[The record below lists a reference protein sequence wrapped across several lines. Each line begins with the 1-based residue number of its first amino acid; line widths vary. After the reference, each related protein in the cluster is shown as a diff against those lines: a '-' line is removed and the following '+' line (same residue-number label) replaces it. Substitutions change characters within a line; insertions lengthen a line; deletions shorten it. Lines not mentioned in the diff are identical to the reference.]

1 MQKLSI
7 TRSEVLA
14 LEIMKCE
21 KLLAKLWVE
30 DSRTAVLKR
39 RRSLFRLLH
48 NVPQALQIGSD
59 WLPAE
64 PHPVWQHF
72 PNSTNPFNPYKTNA

>member
-1 MQKLSI
+1 MEKLSV

-14 LEIMKCE
+14 VEIMKCQ
-21 KLLAKLWVE
+21 KLLAKLWAD
-30 DSRTAVLKR
+30 DSRTAVLSR

-48 NVPQALQIGSD
+48 NVPQALQIGPD
-59 WLPAE
+59 WLPEE

-72 PNSTNPFNPYKTNA
+72 PNSTNPFNPYKANA